1 MKIKVTLIAFCL
13 YLLSVQAF
21 AQSITS
27 NIAVSNPQFL
37 YGLAGVINQFTI
49 DDGGIGSNDY
59 ALKVL
64 NATDS
69 VLEVFPLN
77 TDNID
82 MGSLDSAAAQITVE
96 FYDNAGDSIP
106 TAIQSYPFSIK
117 PLPSWASN
125 PDLDNNGTIELLSF
139 NESTGIAEVT
149 YTYPIYKKSA
159 TVPSDVT
166 GLGGKEFGIKKN
178 DFVFTGTYDV
188 NTGEGTIGNSE
199 YQFQLNGFDLVDF
212 PNPPY
217 TFGLDTISTSVQIQ
231 PALNPDLE
239 LGMDAHYSKAIELL
253 NFQSKEWKYS
263 IPAAPIFKI
272 GVKVG
277 FQLLGGFDVNV
288 KIGQGSNGQ
297 YGFTG
302 DLGTPD
308 ISSISV
314 GGKAI
319 GTVWGNISL
328 IHKRLAG
335 IEGKLDLIGSIG
347 ASYQFRTVPDFQDEL
362 VWGGNLQLDGSL
374 RVTGAAKKVICFL
387 HSCGDDGEIASGIIW
402 PTNGSPYEINGGMPS
417 NFPFLVASSHNNGS
431 RSQTFSAALT
441 NDVLDDLTQQSFSA
455 KRGKVGVV
463 WIEEDSA
470 NQYLFF
476 SELDST
482 ANSFGQT
489 HLISDTNFSVSSP
502 KVALTSDGSAI
513 IVWEQNKFVLSD
525 LDASMSIENYL
536 DAQDTWFAIYDRS
549 TDSIIYKAKISDQ
562 TDLPEGMPSVT
573 ISNSDKAIITWLAED
588 VDYGYTDVWHTEITK
603 DGDQWFQSDPDLL
616 TYDYPGDNHHVN
628 VSFIDSNQA
637 VATWIYDSDED
648 DSTGGNA
655 ILSAFYDGTS
665 WDSTVSVISADDAN
679 ISYKEL
685 SMSFNGDKG
694 ALAYTY
700 TNNDDS
706 DKITNNLKVE
716 IYNAVTDSWD
726 PNQFYE
732 YPASTLEDIRMP
744 GVSISDSN
752 IIALTFQAVD
762 LFSDSD
768 ATDPGQMN
776 IVLKDLNS
784 GLNNDWTVIENNQL
798 VSDSNIYCWNMD
810 IAFGDHNNLYTLS
823 HETDTITGNI
833 YEPQYGRLFGDPTM
847 GLVLR
852 GFSIGNNFSLDTIPS
867 LPVTPTGISSPA
879 EVAVEELTLAAYPN
893 PFFDATNIEFHV
905 PSSQYTTLKIF
916 DLLGREIASP
926 ISQKLFQGTY
936 RTVFEATSL
945 EKGIYIVKL
954 VSGNSIQTRR
964 IVLQ

>member
-1 MKIKVTLIAFCL
+1 MKTKVTLLAFCL
-13 YLLSVQAF
+13 YVFSVQAF

-27 NIAVSNPQFL
+27 NITASNPQFL
-37 YGLAGVINQFTI
+37 YGLTGVINQFSI
-49 DDGGIGSNDY
+49 DDGGIGSSDY

-64 NATDS
+64 DANNN
-69 VLEVFPLN
+69 VLEILPLN
-77 TDNID
+77 TETID
-82 MGSLDSAAAQITVE
+82 MGDLDSSATQITVE
-96 FYDNAGDSIP
+96 FYENTGDSIA
-106 TAIQSYPFSIK
+106 TTIQPYPFSIK
-117 PLPSWASN
+117 PLPSWATN
-125 PDLDNNGTIELLSF
+125 PDPDNNGTIELLSF
-139 NESTGIAEVT
+139 DESTGIADVT

-159 TVPSDVT
+159 SIPASVT

-178 DFVFTGTYDV
+178 DFVFTGTYDI
-188 NTGEGTIGNSE
+188 NTGEGTIANKE
-199 YQFQLNGFDLVDF
+199 YQFQLNGFDLIDF

-217 TFGLDTISTSVQIQ
+217 TLGLDTISASVQIQ
-231 PALNPDLE
+231 PTLNPDLE
-239 LGMDAHYSKAIELL
+239 LGMDAHYSKAMELL
-253 NFQSKEWKYS
+253 NFQSKEWKYA

-277 FQLLGGFDVNV
+277 FQLLGGVDVNV

-319 GTVWGNISL
+319 GTIWGSISL

-347 ASYQFRTVPDFQDEL
+347 ASYRFRTVPDFHDEL

-387 HSCGDDGEIASGIIW
+387 HSCGENGEIANGTIR
-402 PTNGSPYEINGGMPS
+402 PTNGSPYEINGGMPA

-476 SELDST
+476 SELDS
-482 ANSFGQT
+482 ASNSFGQT
-489 HLISDTNFSVSSP
+489 HLLSDTNFSVSSP
-502 KVALTSDGSAI
+502 RVALMNDGSAI
-513 IVWEQNKFVLSD
+513 IVWEQNKLVLSD

-549 TDSIIYKAKISDQ
+549 IDSIIYKAKISDQ

-573 ISNSDKAIITWLAED
+573 ISKSDKAIITWLAED
-588 VDYGYTDVWHTEITK
+588 IDYGYTDVWHTEITR
-603 DGDQWFQSDPDLL
+603 DGGQWFQSDPDLL

-648 DSTGGNA
+648 DSTGGNT
-655 ILSAFYDGTS
+655 ILSAFYNGTS
-665 WDSTVSVISADDAN
+665 WDSAVSIVSAEDAK

-685 SMSFNGDKG
+685 SMSFNGDMG

-700 TNNDDS
+700 TDNEDS
-706 DKITNNLKVE
+706 DKTTNNLKVE
-716 IYNAVTDSWD
+716 IYNPVTDTWD

-732 YPASTLEDIRMP
+732 YPASSQEDIRMP
-744 GVSISDSN
+744 GVTISDSG
-752 IIALTFQAVD
+752 IIAVSFQTVD

-768 ATDPGQMN
+768 QTDAGQVN
-776 IVLKDLNS
+776 IVLKDLNTGS
-784 GLNNDWTVIENNQL
+784 NNDWTPTENNQL
-798 VSDSNIYCWNMD
+798 GSDSNIYCWNMD
-810 IAFGDHNNLYTLS
+810 IAFGNHNNLYTLS

-833 YEPQYGRLFGDPTM
+833 YQPQYGKLFGDPTM

-852 GFSIGNNFSLDTIPS
+852 GFSIGNNLSLDTISS
-867 LPVTPTGISSPA
+867 LPTVPVGISSPTD
-879 EVAVEELTLAAYPN
+879 VPVEQLTLSVYPN
-893 PFFDATNIEFHV
+893 PFSEATNIEFHV
-905 PSSQYTTLKIF
+905 PTTQQTTLKIF
-916 DLLGREIASP
+916 DLLGREVASP
-926 ISQKLFQGTY
+926 ISQKLSQGTY
-936 RTVFEATSL
+936 RTVFEATTL

-954 VSGNSIQTRR
+954 VSGNSVQTRR